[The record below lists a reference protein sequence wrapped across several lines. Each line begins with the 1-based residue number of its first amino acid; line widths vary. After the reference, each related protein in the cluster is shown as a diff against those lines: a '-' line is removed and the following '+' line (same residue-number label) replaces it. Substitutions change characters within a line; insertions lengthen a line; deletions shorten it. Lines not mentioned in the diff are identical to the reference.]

1 MFNTK
6 IYIKQET
13 TLFTR
18 CQSCWIYT
26 SYLTFFFYFVQS
38 KNSEKNYVQL
48 DGSRIIQT
56 CITAVR

>member
-1 MFNTK
+1 MFNTR

-18 CQSCWIYT
+18 CQSCWICT
-26 SYLTFFFYFVQS
+26 SSHTFFYFVRS
-38 KNSEKNYVQL
+38 KNSEKNYAQL

-56 CITAVR
+56 YITAVR